1 MMKITK
7 IVKKVLKLPRAV
19 QYALDMEKLEKI
31 FKAQKFDESKLII
44 EKYADFKNLV
54 IESYRFELSLFGAN
68 NNFAKNII

>member
-1 MMKITK
+1 MKITK